1 MRMPRSRS
9 PISSSRKK
17 LSGKLRDDDLL
28 SGWAAVVDK
37 IVRGDKLNRPTVMVG
52 PTPDLLREFG
62 LSAASLSMTVAKV
75 ARCRRD
81 HPEVPLAV
89 WHELPGLLADP
100 LAIFPSQRRDGSI
113 VIVLVVQDRT
123 GAPILVAATAGDG
136 SVNMIL
142 SVYGKDAG
150 LPWVANELALARANG
165 LPVYE
170 KNGFAASLPQP
181 PVAEATS
188 SSHDLISSNG
198 TAKPKRHI
206 LSLRK

>member
-1 MRMPRSRS
+1 
-9 PISSSRKK
+9 
-17 LSGKLRDDDLL
+17 LRDDDLL
-28 SGWAAVVDK
+28 AGWAAVVDK
-37 IVRGDKLNRPTVMVG
+37 IIRGEELNRPTVTVG
-52 PTPDLLREFG
+52 PTPDLLRKFG
-62 LSAASLSMTVAKV
+62 LSASSLSMTVAKV
-75 ARCRRD
+75 ARCRRK

-89 WHELPGLLADP
+89 WHDLPNLLADP
-100 LAIFPSQRRDGSI
+100 LAIFPSQMRDGSV

-142 SVYGKDAG
+142 SVYGKNAG
-150 LPWVANELALARANG
+150 LPWVANEIALARVEG
-165 LPVYE
+165 LLIYE

-206 LSLRK
+206 LSIRK